1 MKKFKKRIFPVLIL
15 IISVFAAF
23 YRKSPVKVFADEKYY
38 YISGEVFGF
47 SLISEGITVIGLSDV
62 VTNEKT
68 YSPAKDAGIKPDDV
82 ITKINE
88 NKLKSDSDIDKYI
101 KSGYNELD
109 IISGGKTKNI
119 LVKPA
124 KDINGNLRL
133 GIFIRGDICGIGTVS
148 YYDSDGR
155 FSALGHEIYDKEYAK
170 TPIIGGALKEAGITK
185 IIKGTKGIPGE
196 IQGYIKSADTGTIE
210 YGISTGIYGEKKNFD
225 KSAYQKIAAARR
237 GEAKIGKAT
246 AISNISG
253 STESY
258 DIKIVK
264 VTEEKKEK
272 NLVIKVNDEKLLSL
286 TGGIVQGMSGTPIIQ
301 NGKLIG
307 IITHVFINDPKSG
320 YGLSIQN
327 SLDNFN

>member
-1 MKKFKKRIFPVLIL
+1 MKKFSKRIFPVFIL

-23 YRKSPVKVFADEKYY
+23 YRGPSVKVSADEKYY

-47 SLISEGITVIGLSDV
+47 SLVSEGITVIGLSDV

-68 YSPAKDAGIKPDDV
+68 YSPAKDAGITPGDV
-82 ITKINE
+82 IVKING
-88 NKLKSDSDIDKYI
+88 NKLKSDSDIDKYV
-101 KSGYNELD
+101 KNEYNELE
-109 IISGGKTKNI
+109 IISGGNTKNVLI
-119 LVKPA
+119 KPA

-133 GIFIRGDICGIGTVS
+133 GIFIRSDICGIGTVS

-170 TPIIGGALKEAGITK
+170 TPVIGGALKEAGITK

-196 IQGYIKSADTGTIE
+196 IQGYLKSADAGSIE
-210 YGISTGIYGEKKNFD
+210 YGRATGIYGEKKNFD
-225 KSAYQKIAAARR
+225 KSAYRKIAASRR

-264 VTEEKKEK
+264 VSEEKKEK
-272 NLVIKVNDEKLLSL
+272 NFVIKVSDEKLLAL
-286 TGGIVQGMSGTPIIQ
+286 TGGIVQGMSGTPIVQ
-301 NGKLIG
+301 DGKLIG